1 MIRKALNRR
10 LIVRSLSRPG
20 AHRPLGLNGAGI
32 LYRSSRLRYGIL
44 PLLAVAMGQFMLF
57 LAAAR
62 N

>member
-1 MIRKALNRR
+1 MIRKTPNGRT
-10 LIVRSLSRPG
+10 IVRSLSRAG
-20 AHRPLGLNGAGI
+20 AHRPLGHGSAGALCRI
-32 LYRSSRLRYGIL
+32 SRLRYGIL